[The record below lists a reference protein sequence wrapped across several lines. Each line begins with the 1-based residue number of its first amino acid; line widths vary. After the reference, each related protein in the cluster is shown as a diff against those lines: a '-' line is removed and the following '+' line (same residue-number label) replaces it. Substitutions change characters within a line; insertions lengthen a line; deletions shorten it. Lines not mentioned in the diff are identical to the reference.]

1 MISRSTC
8 ALQFAFGLL
17 KLFPTLSPAWDGPE
31 SSRILHH
38 DLHTSNIIIGQ
49 DGQDKKENE
58 TKIVGLLDWEIR
70 QCRSRMGIHVNYRAY
85 SMGVETGTWLRKG
98 GLTRPGIR
106 TMSRMIIVL
115 GRPLPA

>member
-1 MISRSTC
+1 M
-8 ALQFAFGLL
+8 QFAFGLL

-70 QCRSRMGIHVNYRAY
+70 QCRSRMGIHVNYRGPTRWG
-85 SMGVETGTWLRKG
+85 S
-98 GLTRPGIR
+98 RPGR
-106 TMSRMIIVL
+106 GS
-115 GRPLPA
+115 GKEDLPALGFGRCRG